1 MFHSVTKP
9 FTLFDINF
17 EQRRV
22 SVYGFVKKLL
32 SLWIDDE
39 RPQGGQV
46 EAGDGDGVL
55 GQLLQTVQQGWIS
68 DQAFDQVGIGVELS
82 LNLEFL

>member
-1 MFHSVTKP
+1 MLHSVTKP

-32 SLWIDDE
+32 SLRIDDE
-39 RPQGGQV
+39 RPQRGQV
-46 EAGDGDGVL
+46 EAGDGDRAL
-55 GQLLQTVQQGWIS
+55 GQLVEAVQQSWIS
-68 DQAFDQVGIGVELS
+68 DQTLDQVGIGVELP
-82 LNLEFL
+82 LHLQLL